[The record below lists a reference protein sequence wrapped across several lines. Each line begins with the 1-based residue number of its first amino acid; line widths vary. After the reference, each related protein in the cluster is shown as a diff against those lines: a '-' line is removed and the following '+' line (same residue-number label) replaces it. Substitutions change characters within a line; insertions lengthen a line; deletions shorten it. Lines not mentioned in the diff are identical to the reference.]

1 MAVDPTGSMPS
12 RPVCSRQMNSWLAAA
27 AVYRHPRVIAILFL
41 GFSSGLPLALTG
53 QTLSLWLKDEGLSLT
68 AIGLFAAVGTP
79 YALKFLWAPI
89 MDKAWIPGLSVALG
103 RRRSW
108 LIVTQFLLIVAML
121 ALGFSG
127 PSSNIGLTAVL
138 ALGVAFA
145 SASQDIVI
153 DAYRVEILEERQFAA
168 GAAAIVF
175 GYRVG
180 MLVSGAGALYLASVM
195 AWPMVYAAMAVL
207 VLVGVATVLLNPEP
221 AVAETAETS
230 ARERE
235 IEDWLAARPHLT
247 GPLGAA
253 LAWLYIAVVCPFAE
267 FMGRP
272 AWVAIL
278 LFVIFYKFG
287 DSLAGV
293 MTFPFLDDIGFS
305 KIDIANVAKVFGF
318 AATLAGLALGGAL
331 MAGVGLYRSLWI
343 CGILQLVSNLM
354 FAVQAMVGADIAL
367 LALTIGLENLAGGM
381 GTAVFVAYLSSLC
394 NVAYTATQYA
404 LLSSFMVVART
415 WLSSSGGALAE
426 WLDWIGFFLLTTGA
440 AVPGL
445 ILLWWLGRAG
455 MAARPGGR
463 ADTRFQTSGG
473 PET

>member
-1 MAVDPTGSMPS
+1 MK
-12 RPVCSRQMNSWLAAA
+12 SWLAAA
-27 AVYRHPRVIAILFL
+27 AVYRNPRVIAILFL

-79 YALKFLWAPI
+79 YALKFLWAPV
-89 MDKAWIPGLSVALG
+89 MDKARIPGLTRLLG

-108 LIVTQFLLIVAML
+108 LIVTQVALIAATL

-127 PSSNIGLTAVL
+127 PAANIGVTAML
-138 ALGVAFA
+138 AVAVAFA
-145 SASQDIVI
+145 SASQDIVV
-153 DAYRVEILEERQFAA
+153 DAYRVEILEEHQFAA

-180 MLVSGAGALYLASVM
+180 MLVSGAGALYLASAV
-195 AWPMVYAAMAVL
+195 AWPLVYAAMAVL

-221 AVAETAETS
+221 ELRETS
-230 ARERE
+230 ESIAREDEVRV
-235 IEDWLAARPHLT
+235 WLAQRPHLS
-247 GPLGAA
+247 GPIGAA
-253 LAWLYIAVVCPFAE
+253 VAWLYIAVVCPFAE
-267 FMGRP
+267 FMARP

-278 LFVIFYKFG
+278 LFVILYKFG

-293 MTFPFLDDIGFS
+293 MTFPFLDDIGFT

-331 MAGVGLYRSLWI
+331 MAGLGLYRSLWI
-343 CGILQLVSNLM
+343 CGVLQLVSNLM
-354 FAVQAMVGADIAL
+354 FAVQAMVGADITL

-445 ILLWWLGRAG
+445 MLLWWLGRSG
-455 MAARPGGR
+455 MAMRPGGR
-463 ADTRFQTSGG
+463 TDSRSRLAS
-473 PET
+473 ESEC

>member
-1 MAVDPTGSMPS
+1 MT
-12 RPVCSRQMNSWLAAA
+12 SWLAAA
-27 AVYRHPRVIAILFL
+27 AVYRNPRVIAILFL

-79 YALKFLWAPI
+79 YALKFLWAPL
-89 MDKAWIPGLSVALG
+89 MDKARIPGLTRLLG

-108 LIVTQFLLIVAML
+108 LIVTQFSLIAATL

-127 PSSNIGLTAVL
+127 PAANIGVTAML
-138 ALGVAFA
+138 AVAVAFA
-145 SASQDIVI
+145 SASQDIVV
-153 DAYRVEILEERQFAA
+153 DAYRVEILEEHQFAA

-180 MLVSGAGALYLASVM
+180 MLVSGAGALYLASAF
-195 AWPMVYAAMAVL
+195 AWPLVYAAMAVL

-221 AVAETAETS
+221 TMRETS
-230 ARERE
+230 ESIVREDEVRA
-235 IEDWLAARPHLT
+235 WLAERPHLS

-267 FMGRP
+267 FMARP

-293 MTFPFLDDIGFS
+293 MTFPFLDDIGFT

-331 MAGVGLYRSLWI
+331 MAGLGLYKSLWI
-343 CGILQLVSNLM
+343 CGVLQLVSNLM
-354 FAVQAMVGADIAL
+354 FAVQAMVGADITF

-445 ILLWWLGRAG
+445 VLLWWLGRAG
-455 MAARPGGR
+455 MAARPGR
-463 ADTRFQTSGG
+463 QTDARSRLRS
-473 PET
+473 ETGA

>member
-1 MAVDPTGSMPS
+1 
-12 RPVCSRQMNSWLAAA
+12 MNSWLAAA
-27 AVYRHPRVIAILFL
+27 AAVYRNPRVIAILFL

-79 YALKFLWAPI
+79 YALKFLWAPL
-89 MDKAWIPGLSVALG
+89 MDKARIPGLTRLLG

-108 LIVTQFLLIVAML
+108 LIVTQFSLIAATL

-127 PSSNIGLTAVL
+127 PAANIGVTAML
-138 ALGVAFA
+138 AVAVAFA
-145 SASQDIVI
+145 SASQDIVV
-153 DAYRVEILEERQFAA
+153 DAYRVEILEEHQFAA

-180 MLVSGAGALYLASVM
+180 MLVSGAGALYLASAF
-195 AWPMVYAAMAVL
+195 AWPLVYAAMAVL

-221 AVAETAETS
+221 TMRETPES
-230 ARERE
+230 IVREDEVRA
-235 IEDWLAARPHLT
+235 WLTERPHLS

-267 FMGRP
+267 FMARP

-293 MTFPFLDDIGFS
+293 MTFPFLDDIGFT

-331 MAGVGLYRSLWI
+331 MAGLGLYKSLWI
-343 CGILQLVSNLM
+343 CGVLQLVSNLM
-354 FAVQAMVGADIAL
+354 FAVQAMVGADITF

-445 ILLWWLGRAG
+445 VLLWWLGRAG
-455 MAARPGGR
+455 MAARPGR
-463 ADTRFQTSGG
+463 QTDARSRLRSESGA
-473 PET
+473 

>member
-1 MAVDPTGSMPS
+1 MS
-12 RPVCSRQMNSWLAAA
+12 SWLAAA
-27 AVYRHPRVIAILFL
+27 AVYRNPRVIAILFL

-79 YALKFLWAPI
+79 YALKFLWAPL
-89 MDKAWIPGLSVALG
+89 MDKARIPGLTHLLG

-108 LIVTQFLLIVAML
+108 LIVTQFSLIAATL

-127 PSSNIGLTAVL
+127 PAVNLGVTAML
-138 ALGVAFA
+138 AVAVAFA
-145 SASQDIVI
+145 SASQDIVV
-153 DAYRVEILEERQFAA
+153 DAYRVEILEEHQFAA

-180 MLVSGAGALYLASVM
+180 MLVSGAGALYLASAFV
-195 AWPMVYAAMAVL
+195 WPLVYAAMAVL
-207 VLVGVATVLLNPEP
+207 LLVGVATVLLNPEP
-221 AVAETAETS
+221 TLRETPES
-230 ARERE
+230 IVRESEVRA
-235 IEDWLAARPHLT
+235 WLAERPRLS
-247 GPLGAA
+247 GSLGAA
-253 LAWLYIAVVCPFAE
+253 VAWLYIAVVCPFAE
-267 FMGRP
+267 FMARP

-293 MTFPFLDDIGFS
+293 MTFPFLDDIGFT

-331 MAGVGLYRSLWI
+331 MAGLGLYRSLWV

-354 FAVQAMVGADIAL
+354 FAVQAMVGADITL

-445 ILLWWLGRAG
+445 MLLWWLGRSG
-455 MAARPGGR
+455 MARRMGRRVEARSR
-463 ADTRFQTSGG
+463 LTSEPDG
-473 PET
+473 

>member
-1 MAVDPTGSMPS
+1 
-12 RPVCSRQMNSWLAAA
+12 MNYWLAAA

-41 GFSSGLPLALTG
+41 GFSSGLPLARTG

-89 MDKAWIPGLSVALG
+89 MDKARIVGLSNALG

-108 LIVTQFLLIVAML
+108 LILTQILLIAATL
-121 ALGFSG
+121 ALGFSE
-127 PSSNIGLTAVL
+127 PSANIGLTALL
-138 ALGVAFA
+138 AIVVAFA

-153 DAYRVEILEERQFAA
+153 DAYRVEILEERQLAA
-168 GAAAIVF
+168 GAAAVVF
-175 GYRVG
+175 GYRIG
-180 MLVSGAGALYLASVM
+180 MLVSGAGALYLTSVVAWPVVYAVM
-195 AWPMVYAAMAVL
+195 AAL
-207 VLVGVATVLLNPEP
+207 ILVGVATALLNPEP
-221 AVAETAETS
+221 SVMDTSETGS
-230 ARERE
+230 RERE
-235 IEDWLAARPHLT
+235 SKASLAVRPYLS
-247 GPLGAA
+247 GSLGVA
-253 LAWLYIAVVCPFAE
+253 LAWLYIAVVCPFTE
-267 FMGRP
+267 FMSRP
-272 AWVAIL
+272 AWAAIL

-318 AATLAGLALGGAL
+318 GATLVGLALGGTL

-354 FAVQAMVGADIAL
+354 FVIQAMAGADITL

-404 LLSSFMVVART
+404 LLSSLMVVART

-426 WLDWIGFFLLTTGA
+426 WLDWIGFFLLTTGVA
-440 AVPGL
+440 LPGL

-455 MAARPGGR
+455 WAASSGGR
-463 ADTRFQTSGG
+463 SNILA
-473 PET
+473 

>member
-1 MAVDPTGSMPS
+1 
-12 RPVCSRQMNSWLAAA
+12 MNSWLAAA
-27 AVYRHPRVIAILFL
+27 AVYRNPRVIAILFL

-79 YALKFLWAPI
+79 YALKFLWAPL
-89 MDKAWIPGLSVALG
+89 MDKARIPGLTRLLG

-108 LIVTQFLLIVAML
+108 LIVTQFSLIAATL

-127 PSSNIGLTAVL
+127 PAANIGVTAML
-138 ALGVAFA
+138 AVAVAFA
-145 SASQDIVI
+145 SASQDIVV
-153 DAYRVEILEERQFAA
+153 DAYRVEILEEHQFAA

-180 MLVSGAGALYLASVM
+180 MLVSGAGALYLASAF
-195 AWPMVYAAMAVL
+195 AWPLVYAAMAVL

-221 AVAETAETS
+221 TMRETS
-230 ARERE
+230 ESIVREEEVRA
-235 IEDWLAARPHLT
+235 WLAERPHLS
-247 GPLGAA
+247 GPLSAA
-253 LAWLYIAVVCPFAE
+253 LAGLYIAVVCPFAE
-267 FMGRP
+267 FMARP

-293 MTFPFLDDIGFS
+293 MTFPFLDDIGFT

-331 MAGVGLYRSLWI
+331 MAGLGLYKSLWI
-343 CGILQLVSNLM
+343 CGVLQLVSNLM
-354 FAVQAMVGADIAL
+354 FAVQAMVGADITF

-445 ILLWWLGRAG
+445 VLLWWLGRAG
-455 MAARPGGR
+455 MAVRPGR
-463 ADTRFQTSGG
+463 QTDARSRLRS
-473 PET
+473 ETGA

>member
-1 MAVDPTGSMPS
+1 
-12 RPVCSRQMNSWLAAA
+12 MNYWLAAA

-41 GFSSGLPLALTG
+41 GISSGLPLALTG

-89 MDKAWIPGLSVALG
+89 MDKARIVGLSNALG

-108 LIVTQFLLIVAML
+108 LILTQILLIAATL
-121 ALGFSG
+121 ALGFSE
-127 PSSNIGLTAVL
+127 PSANIGLTALL
-138 ALGVAFA
+138 AIVVAFA

-153 DAYRVEILEERQFAA
+153 DAYRVEILEERQLAA
-168 GAAAIVF
+168 GAAAVVF
-175 GYRVG
+175 GYRIG
-180 MLVSGAGALYLASVM
+180 MLVSGAGALYLTSVVAWPVVYAVM
-195 AWPMVYAAMAVL
+195 AAL
-207 VLVGVATVLLNPEP
+207 ILVGVATALLNPEP
-221 AVAETAETS
+221 SVMDTSETGS
-230 ARERE
+230 RERE
-235 IEDWLAARPHLT
+235 IEAWLAVRPYLS
-247 GPLGAA
+247 GSLGVA

-267 FMGRP
+267 FMSRP
-272 AWVAIL
+272 AWAAIL

-318 AATLAGLALGGAL
+318 GATLVGLALGGAL
-331 MAGVGLYRSLWI
+331 MAGVGLYQSLWI

-354 FAVQAMVGADIAL
+354 FVVQAMAGADITL

-404 LLSSFMVVART
+404 LLSSLMVVART

-440 AVPGL
+440 ALPGL
-445 ILLWWLGRAG
+445 ILLWWLGRTGLVASH
-455 MAARPGGR
+455 GGR
-463 ADTRFQTSGG
+463 SNNLG
-473 PET
+473 

>member
-1 MAVDPTGSMPS
+1 M
-12 RPVCSRQMNSWLAAA
+12 QSWLAAA
-27 AVYRHPRVIAILFL
+27 AVYRHPRVVAILFL

-79 YALKFLWAPI
+79 YALKFLWAPV
-89 MDKAWIPGLSVALG
+89 MDKARLPGLTVLLG

-108 LIVTQFLLIVAML
+108 LIVTQFTLIAVTL
-121 ALGFSG
+121 ALGFSS
-127 PSSNIGLTAVL
+127 PATNVGLTAVL
-138 ALGVAFA
+138 ALAVAFA

-153 DAYRVEILEERQFAA
+153 DAYRVEILEEHQFAA

-175 GYRVG
+175 GYRIG
-180 MLVSGAGALYLASVM
+180 MLVSGAGALYLASAV
-195 AWPMVYAAMAVL
+195 AWPVVYAAMAAL
-207 VLVGVATVLLNPEP
+207 ILVGVATALLNPEP
-221 AVAETAETS
+221 AVRATPES
-230 ARERE
+230 LAREAE
-235 IEDWLAARPHLT
+235 VSAWLADQPNLSGR
-247 GPLGAA
+247 LGAA
-253 LAWLYIAVVCPFAE
+253 LGWLYVAVICPFSE
-267 FMGRP
+267 FMARP
-272 AWVAIL
+272 AWIAIL
-278 LFVIFYKFG
+278 LFVVFYKFG

-293 MTFPFLDDIGFS
+293 MTFPFLDDVGFT

-331 MAGVGLYRSLWI
+331 MAGAGLYRSLWI
-343 CGILQLVSNLM
+343 CGVLQLASNLM
-354 FAVQAMVGADIAL
+354 FAVQAMVGADLTL
-367 LALTIGLENLAGGM
+367 LAVTIGLENLAGGM

-426 WLDWIGFFLLTTGA
+426 WLDWVGFFVLTTGA

-445 ILLWWLGRAG
+445 ILLWWLGRTG
-455 MAARPGGR
+455 MRTRPG
-463 ADTRFQTSGG
+463 
-473 PET
+473 P

>member
-1 MAVDPTGSMPS
+1 MK
-12 RPVCSRQMNSWLAAA
+12 SWLAAA

-79 YALKFLWAPI
+79 YALKFLWAPVI
-89 MDKAWIPGLSVALG
+89 DKAHIPVLTSMLG

-108 LIVTQFLLIVAML
+108 LIVTQFLLIVATL

-127 PSSNIGLTAVL
+127 PASSVGITAVL
-138 ALGVAFA
+138 ALAVAFA

-153 DAYRVEILEERQFAA
+153 DAYRVEVLEEHQFAA

-180 MLVSGAGALYLASVM
+180 MLVSGAGALYLASAF
-195 AWPMVYAAMAVL
+195 AWPIVYAAMAAL

-221 AVAETAETS
+221 AVKETPES
-230 ARERE
+230 IARENEVR
-235 IEDWLAARPHLT
+235 DWLAAKPQLSGR
-247 GPLGAA
+247 LGAA
-253 LAWLYIAVVCPFAE
+253 LAWIYVAVICPFAE
-267 FMGRP
+267 FMARP
-272 AWVAIL
+272 GWVAIL
-278 LFVIFYKFG
+278 LFVVFYKFG

-293 MTFPFLDDIGFS
+293 MTFPFLDDIGFT
-305 KIDIANVAKVFGF
+305 KIDIASVAKVFGF

-343 CGILQLVSNLM
+343 CGVLQLASNLM
-354 FAVQAMVGADIAL
+354 FAIQAMAGANIAL
-367 LALTIGLENLAGGM
+367 LAATIGLENLAGGM

-426 WLDWIGFFLLTTGA
+426 WLDWIGFFLLTTAA

-455 MAARPGGR
+455 MAARPG
-463 ADTRFQTSGG
+463 ALSDTNTRLASE
-473 PET
+473 PDI

>member
-1 MAVDPTGSMPS
+1 M
-12 RPVCSRQMNSWLAAA
+12 QSWLAAA
-27 AVYRHPRVIAILFL
+27 AVYRHPRVVAILFL

-79 YALKFLWAPI
+79 YALKFLWAPV
-89 MDKAWIPGLSVALG
+89 MDKARLPGLTVLLG

-108 LIVTQFLLIVAML
+108 LIVTQFILIAVTL

-127 PSSNIGLTAVL
+127 PATNVGLTAVL
-138 ALGVAFA
+138 ALAVAFA

-153 DAYRVEILEERQFAA
+153 DAYRVEILEEHQFAA

-175 GYRVG
+175 GYRIG
-180 MLVSGAGALYLASVM
+180 MLVSGAGALYLASAV
-195 AWPMVYAAMAVL
+195 AWPVVYAAMAAL
-207 VLVGVATVLLNPEP
+207 ILVGVATALLNPEP
-221 AVAETAETS
+221 AVRATPESLTREAEVGA
-230 ARERE
+230 
-235 IEDWLAARPHLT
+235 WLADQPNLSGR
-247 GPLGAA
+247 LGAA
-253 LAWLYIAVVCPFAE
+253 LGWLYVAVICPFSE
-267 FMGRP
+267 FMARP
-272 AWVAIL
+272 AWIAIL
-278 LFVIFYKFG
+278 LFVVFYKFG

-293 MTFPFLDDIGFS
+293 MTFPFLDDVGFT

-331 MAGVGLYRSLWI
+331 MVGAGLYRSLWI
-343 CGILQLVSNLM
+343 CGVLQLASNLM
-354 FAVQAMVGADIAL
+354 FAVQAMVGADLTL
-367 LALTIGLENLAGGM
+367 LAVTIGLENLAGGM

-426 WLDWIGFFLLTTGA
+426 WLDWVGFFVLTTGA

-445 ILLWWLGRAG
+445 ILLWWLGRTG
-455 MAARPGGR
+455 MRTRPGPRGD
-463 ADTRFQTSGG
+463 AEAIGAAEPG
-473 PET
+473 N

>member
-1 MAVDPTGSMPS
+1 M
-12 RPVCSRQMNSWLAAA
+12 QSWLAAA
-27 AVYRHPRVIAILFL
+27 AVYRHPRVVAILFL

-68 AIGLFAAVGTP
+68 AIGLFAAVGTS
-79 YALKFLWAPI
+79 YALKFLWAPV
-89 MDKAWIPGLSVALG
+89 MDKARLPGLTVLLG

-108 LIVTQFLLIVAML
+108 LIVTQFTLIAVAL

-127 PSSNIGLTAVL
+127 PATNVGLTAVL
-138 ALGVAFA
+138 ALAVAFA

-153 DAYRVEILEERQFAA
+153 DAYRVEILEEHQFAA

-175 GYRVG
+175 GYRIG
-180 MLVSGAGALYLASVM
+180 MLVSGAGALYLASAV
-195 AWPMVYAAMAVL
+195 AWPVVYAAMAAL
-207 VLVGVATVLLNPEP
+207 ILVGVATALLNPEP
-221 AVAETAETS
+221 AVRATPES
-230 ARERE
+230 LAREAE
-235 IEDWLAARPHLT
+235 VGAWLADQPNLSGR
-247 GPLGAA
+247 LGAA
-253 LAWLYIAVVCPFAE
+253 FGWLYVAVICPFSE
-267 FMGRP
+267 FMARP
-272 AWVAIL
+272 AWIAIL
-278 LFVIFYKFG
+278 LFVVFYKFG

-293 MTFPFLDDIGFS
+293 MTFPFLDDVGFT

-331 MAGVGLYRSLWI
+331 MVGAGLYRSLWI
-343 CGILQLVSNLM
+343 CGVLQLVSNLM
-354 FAVQAMVGADIAL
+354 FAVQAMVGADLTL
-367 LALTIGLENLAGGM
+367 LAVTIGLENLAGGM

-426 WLDWIGFFLLTTGA
+426 WLDWVGFFVLTTGA

-445 ILLWWLGRAG
+445 ILLWWLGRTG
-455 MAARPGGR
+455 MRTRPGPRGD
-463 ADTRFQTSGG
+463 AEAIGAAEPG
-473 PET
+473 N

>member
-1 MAVDPTGSMPS
+1 MK
-12 RPVCSRQMNSWLAAA
+12 SWLAAA
-27 AVYRHPRVIAILFL
+27 AVYRNPRVIAILFL

-89 MDKAWIPGLSVALG
+89 MDKARIPGLTSLLG

-108 LIVTQFLLIVAML
+108 LIVTQFSLIATTL

-127 PSSNIGLTAVL
+127 PAANIGVTAML
-138 ALGVAFA
+138 AVAVAFA
-145 SASQDIVI
+145 SASQDIVV
-153 DAYRVEILEERQFAA
+153 DAYRVEILEEHQFAA

-180 MLVSGAGALYLASVM
+180 MLVSGAGALYLASAF

-221 AVAETAETS
+221 GRGETPES
-230 ARERE
+230 IAREDEVRV
-235 IEDWLAARPHLT
+235 WLAARPHLS
-247 GPLGAA
+247 GPIGAA
-253 LAWLYIAVVCPFAE
+253 MAWLYIAVVCPFAE
-267 FMGRP
+267 FMARP

-293 MTFPFLDDIGFS
+293 MTFPFLDDIGFT

-318 AATLAGLALGGAL
+318 AATLAGLAFGGAL
-331 MAGVGLYRSLWI
+331 MAGLGLYRSLWI
-343 CGILQLVSNLM
+343 CGVLQLVSNLM
-354 FAVQAMVGADIAL
+354 FAVQAMVGADITL

-415 WLSSSGGALAE
+415 WLSTSGGAMAE
-426 WLDWIGFFLLTTGA
+426 WLDWVGFFLLTTGA

-455 MAARPGGR
+455 MAVRHGR
-463 ADTRFQTSGG
+463 QA
-473 PET
+473 ETPQSEI

>member
-1 MAVDPTGSMPS
+1 MK
-12 RPVCSRQMNSWLAAA
+12 SWLAAA
-27 AVYRHPRVIAILFL
+27 AVYRNPRVIAILFL

-89 MDKAWIPGLSVALG
+89 MDKARIPGLTNLLG

-108 LIVTQFLLIVAML
+108 LIVTQVALIATTL

-127 PSSNIGLTAVL
+127 PAANIGVTAML
-138 ALGVAFA
+138 AVAVAFA
-145 SASQDIVI
+145 SASQDIVV
-153 DAYRVEILEERQFAA
+153 DAYRVEILEEHQFAA

-180 MLVSGAGALYLASVM
+180 MLVSGAGALYLASAF

-221 AVAETAETS
+221 ERGETPDS
-230 ARERE
+230 IAREDEVRV
-235 IEDWLAARPHLT
+235 WLAARPHLS
-247 GPLGAA
+247 GPIGAA
-253 LAWLYIAVVCPFAE
+253 MAWLYIAVVCPFAE
-267 FMGRP
+267 FMARP

-293 MTFPFLDDIGFS
+293 MTFPFLDDIGFT

-331 MAGVGLYRSLWI
+331 MAGLGLYRSLWI
-343 CGILQLVSNLM
+343 CGVLQLVSNLM
-354 FAVQAMVGADIAL
+354 FAVQAMAGADITL

-415 WLSSSGGALAE
+415 WLSASGGAMAE
-426 WLDWIGFFLLTTGA
+426 WLDWVGFFLLTTGA

-455 MAARPGGR
+455 MAVRPGRR
-463 ADTRFQTSGG
+463 AEAPQS
-473 PET
+473 EI

>member
-1 MAVDPTGSMPS
+1 MK
-12 RPVCSRQMNSWLAAA
+12 SWIAAA
-27 AVYRHPRVIAILFL
+27 AVYRHPRVVAILFL

-79 YALKFLWAPI
+79 YALKFLWAPV
-89 MDKAWIPGLSVALG
+89 MDKARLPVLTALLG

-108 LIVTQFLLIVAML
+108 LIAAQAALIAATL
-121 ALGFSG
+121 ALGFSD
-127 PSSNIGLTAVL
+127 PAANVGLAAVL
-138 ALGVAFA
+138 ALAVAFA
-145 SASQDIVI
+145 SASQDVVI
-153 DAYRVEILEERQFAA
+153 DAYRVEILEEHQFAA

-180 MLVSGAGALYLASVM
+180 MLVSGAGALYLASAV
-195 AWPMVYAAMAVL
+195 AWPVVYAAMAAL
-207 VLVGVATVLLNPEP
+207 ILVGVATALLNPEP
-221 AVAETAETS
+221 AARATPDS
-230 ARERE
+230 LAREAE
-235 IEDWLAARPHLT
+235 VEAWLAARPGLS
-247 GPLGAA
+247 GRAGAA
-253 LAWLYIAVVCPFAE
+253 LGWLYVAVVCPFAE
-267 FMGRP
+267 FMARP
-272 AWVAIL
+272 AWIAIL
-278 LFVIFYKFG
+278 LFVVFYKFG

-293 MTFPFLDDIGFS
+293 MTYPFLDDVGFT

-343 CGILQLVSNLM
+343 CGVLQLVSNLM
-354 FAVQAMVGADIAL
+354 FAVQAAAGADLAL
-367 LALTIGLENLAGGM
+367 LAVTIGLENLAGGM

-404 LLSSFMVVART
+404 LLSSFMVTART

-426 WLDWIGFFLLTTGA
+426 WLDWIGFFVLTTGA

-455 MAARPGGR
+455 MHTRPAIGNR
-463 ADTRFQTSGG
+463 SDPA
-473 PET
+473 

>member
-1 MAVDPTGSMPS
+1 
-12 RPVCSRQMNSWLAAA
+12 MNSWLAVA
-27 AVYRHPRVIAILFL
+27 AVYRNPRVIAILFL

-79 YALKFLWAPI
+79 YALKFLWAPL
-89 MDKAWIPGLSVALG
+89 MDKARIPGLTRLLG

-108 LIVTQFLLIVAML
+108 LIVTQFSLIAATL

-127 PSSNIGLTAVL
+127 PAANIGVTAMFAV
-138 ALGVAFA
+138 AVAFA
-145 SASQDIVI
+145 SASQDIVV
-153 DAYRVEILEERQFAA
+153 DAYRVEILEEHQFAA

-180 MLVSGAGALYLASVM
+180 MLVSGAGALYLASAF
-195 AWPMVYAAMAVL
+195 AWPLVYAAMAVL

-221 AVAETAETS
+221 TMRETPES
-230 ARERE
+230 IVREDEVRA
-235 IEDWLAARPHLT
+235 WLAERPHLS

-267 FMGRP
+267 FMARP

-293 MTFPFLDDIGFS
+293 MTFPFLDDIGFT

-331 MAGVGLYRSLWI
+331 MAGLGLYKSLWI
-343 CGILQLVSNLM
+343 CGVLQLVSNLM
-354 FAVQAMVGADIAL
+354 FAVQAMVGADITF

-445 ILLWWLGRAG
+445 VLLWWLGRAG
-455 MAARPGGR
+455 MAVRPGR
-463 ADTRFQTSGG
+463 QTDARSRLRS
-473 PET
+473 ETGA

>member
-1 MAVDPTGSMPS
+1 MAV
-12 RPVCSRQMNSWLAAA
+12 A
-27 AVYRHPRVIAILFL
+27 
-41 GFSSGLPLALTG
+41 
-53 QTLSLWLKDEGLSLT
+53 
-68 AIGLFAAVGTP
+68 
-79 YALKFLWAPI
+79 
-89 MDKAWIPGLSVALG
+89 
-103 RRRSW
+103 
-108 LIVTQFLLIVAML
+108 
-121 ALGFSG
+121 
-127 PSSNIGLTAVL
+127 
-138 ALGVAFA
+138 VAFA
-145 SASQDIVI
+145 SASQDIVV
-153 DAYRVEILEERQFAA
+153 DAYRVEILEEHQFAA

-180 MLVSGAGALYLASVM
+180 MLVSGAGALYLASAF
-195 AWPMVYAAMAVL
+195 AWPLVYAAMAVL

-221 AVAETAETS
+221 TMRETS
-230 ARERE
+230 ESIVREDEVRA
-235 IEDWLAARPHLT
+235 WLAERPHLS

-267 FMGRP
+267 FMARP

-293 MTFPFLDDIGFS
+293 MTFPFLDDIGFT

-331 MAGVGLYRSLWI
+331 MAGLGLYKSLWI
-343 CGILQLVSNLM
+343 CGVLQLVSNLM
-354 FAVQAMVGADIAL
+354 FAVQAMVGADITF

-445 ILLWWLGRAG
+445 VLLWWLGRAG
-455 MAARPGGR
+455 MAARPGR
-463 ADTRFQTSGG
+463 QTDARSRLRS
-473 PET
+473 ETGA

>member
-1 MAVDPTGSMPS
+1 
-12 RPVCSRQMNSWLAAA
+12 MNSYIS
-27 AVYRHPRVIAILFL
+27 AVTVYWHPRVVAILFL

-53 QTLSLWLKDEGLSLT
+53 QTLSLWLKEEGLSLT

-79 YALKFLWAPI
+79 YALKFLWSPI
-89 MDKAWIPGLSVALG
+89 IDKVRIPGLSNVLG

-108 LIVTQFLLIVAML
+108 LILTQILLIGATM

-127 PSSNIGLTAVL
+127 PSTNIGLTALL

-153 DAYRVEILEERQFAA
+153 DAYRVEILEERQLAA

-180 MLVSGAGALYLASVM
+180 MLVSGAGALYLASVV
-195 AWPMVYAAMAVL
+195 AWPLVYAVIAAL

-221 AVAETAETS
+221 SVADISET
-230 ARERE
+230 RERE
-235 IEDWLAARPHLT
+235 SEIEAWCAARPHLSRR
-247 GPLGAA
+247 LSAA

-267 FMGRP
+267 FMSRP
-272 AWVAIL
+272 AWMDIL

-305 KIDIANVAKVFGF
+305 KIDIANVAKLFGF
-318 AATLAGLALGGAL
+318 GATLVGLALGGAL

-343 CGILQLVSNLM
+343 CGILQLASNLM
-354 FAVQAMVGADIAL
+354 FAVQAMAGANIML
-367 LALTIGLENLAGGM
+367 LALTIGLENLASGM

-404 LLSSFMVVART
+404 LFSSFMVVART
-415 WLSSSGGALAE
+415 WLSSSGGVLAE
-426 WLDWIGFFLLTTGA
+426 WLDWAGFFLLTAGA

-455 MAARPGGR
+455 LAARPNGR
-463 ADTRFQTSGG
+463 FDTSD
-473 PET
+473 

>member
-1 MAVDPTGSMPS
+1 
-12 RPVCSRQMNSWLAAA
+12 MNSYIS
-27 AVYRHPRVIAILFL
+27 AVTVYWHPRVVAILFL

-53 QTLSLWLKDEGLSLT
+53 QTLSLWLKEEGLSLT

-79 YALKFLWAPI
+79 YALKFLWSPI
-89 MDKAWIPGLSVALG
+89 IDKVRIPGLSNVLG

-108 LIVTQFLLIVAML
+108 LILTQILLIGATM

-127 PSSNIGLTAVL
+127 PSTNIGLTALL

-153 DAYRVEILEERQFAA
+153 DAYRVEILEERQLAA

-180 MLVSGAGALYLASVM
+180 MLVSGAGALYLASVV
-195 AWPMVYAAMAVL
+195 AWPLVYAVIAAL

-221 AVAETAETS
+221 SVADISET
-230 ARERE
+230 RESVCE
-235 IEDWLAARPHLT
+235 IEAWCAARPHLSRRFS
-247 GPLGAA
+247 AA

-267 FMGRP
+267 FMSRP
-272 AWVAIL
+272 AWMAIL

-305 KIDIANVAKVFGF
+305 KIDIANVAKLFGF
-318 AATLAGLALGGAL
+318 GATLVGLALGGAL

-343 CGILQLVSNLM
+343 CGILQLASNLM
-354 FAVQAMVGADIAL
+354 FAVQAMAGANIML
-367 LALTIGLENLAGGM
+367 LALTIGLENLASGM

-415 WLSSSGGALAE
+415 WLSSSGGVLAE
-426 WLDWIGFFLLTTGA
+426 WLDWAGFFLLTAGA

-455 MAARPGGR
+455 LAARPNGR
-463 ADTRFQTSGG
+463 FDTSD
-473 PET
+473 

>member
-1 MAVDPTGSMPS
+1 
-12 RPVCSRQMNSWLAAA
+12 MNSWLAAA
-27 AVYRHPRVIAILFL
+27 AAVYRNPRVIAILFL

-79 YALKFLWAPI
+79 YALKFLWAPL
-89 MDKAWIPGLSVALG
+89 MDKARIPGLTRLLG

-108 LIVTQFLLIVAML
+108 LIVTQFSLIAATL

-127 PSSNIGLTAVL
+127 PAANIGVTAML
-138 ALGVAFA
+138 AVAVAFA
-145 SASQDIVI
+145 SASQDIVV
-153 DAYRVEILEERQFAA
+153 DAYRVEILEEHQFAA

-180 MLVSGAGALYLASVM
+180 MLVSGAGALYLASAF
-195 AWPMVYAAMAVL
+195 AWPLVYAAMAVL

-221 AVAETAETS
+221 TMRETPES
-230 ARERE
+230 IVREDEVRA
-235 IEDWLAARPHLT
+235 WLTERPHLS

-267 FMGRP
+267 FMARP

-293 MTFPFLDDIGFS
+293 MTFPFLDDIGFT

-331 MAGVGLYRSLWI
+331 MAGLGLYKSLWI
-343 CGILQLVSNLM
+343 CGVLQLVSNLM
-354 FAVQAMVGADIAL
+354 FAVQAMVGADITF

-445 ILLWWLGRAG
+445 VLLWWLGRAG
-455 MAARPGGR
+455 MAARPGR
-463 ADTRFQTSGG
+463 QTDARSRLRS
-473 PET
+473 ETGA

>member
-1 MAVDPTGSMPS
+1 MKP
-12 RPVCSRQMNSWLAAA
+12 WLAAA
-27 AVYRHPRVIAILFL
+27 AVYRNPRVIAILFL

-79 YALKFLWAPI
+79 YALKFLWAPV
-89 MDKAWIPGLSVALG
+89 MDKARIPGLTRLLG

-108 LIVTQFLLIVAML
+108 LIVTQVALIAATL

-127 PSSNIGLTAVL
+127 PAANIGVTAML
-138 ALGVAFA
+138 AVAVAFA
-145 SASQDIVI
+145 SASQDIVV
-153 DAYRVEILEERQFAA
+153 DAYRVEILEEHQFAA

-180 MLVSGAGALYLASVM
+180 MLVSGAGALYLASAF
-195 AWPMVYAAMAVL
+195 AWPLVYAAMAVL

-221 AVAETAETS
+221 ELRETS
-230 ARERE
+230 ESIAREDEVRV
-235 IEDWLAARPHLT
+235 WLAQRPHLS
-247 GPLGAA
+247 GPIGAA
-253 LAWLYIAVVCPFAE
+253 VAWLYIAVVCPFAE
-267 FMGRP
+267 FMARP

-278 LFVIFYKFG
+278 LFVILYKFG

-293 MTFPFLDDIGFS
+293 MTFPFLDDIGFT

-331 MAGVGLYRSLWI
+331 MAGLGLYRSLWI
-343 CGILQLVSNLM
+343 CGVLQLVSNLM
-354 FAVQAMVGADIAL
+354 FAVQAMVGADITL

-445 ILLWWLGRAG
+445 MLLWWLGRSG
-455 MAARPGGR
+455 MAMRPGGPTDSR
-463 ADTRFQTSGG
+463 SRLASD
-473 PET
+473 PES

>member
-1 MAVDPTGSMPS
+1 MK
-12 RPVCSRQMNSWLAAA
+12 SWLAAA
-27 AVYRHPRVIAILFL
+27 AVYRNPRVIAILFL

-89 MDKAWIPGLSVALG
+89 MDKARIPGLTNLLG

-108 LIVTQFLLIVAML
+108 LIVTQVALIATTL

-127 PSSNIGLTAVL
+127 PAANIGVTAML
-138 ALGVAFA
+138 AVAVAFA
-145 SASQDIVI
+145 SASQDIVV
-153 DAYRVEILEERQFAA
+153 DAYRVEILEEHQFAA

-180 MLVSGAGALYLASVM
+180 MLVSGAGALYLASAF

-221 AVAETAETS
+221 ERGETPDS
-230 ARERE
+230 IAREDEVRV
-235 IEDWLAARPHLT
+235 WLAARPHLS
-247 GPLGAA
+247 GPIGAA
-253 LAWLYIAVVCPFAE
+253 MAWLYIAVVCPFAE
-267 FMGRP
+267 FMARP

-293 MTFPFLDDIGFS
+293 MTFPFLDDIGFT

-331 MAGVGLYRSLWI
+331 MAGLGLYRSLWI
-343 CGILQLVSNLM
+343 CGALQLVSNLM
-354 FAVQAMVGADIAL
+354 FAVQAMAGADITL

-415 WLSSSGGALAE
+415 WLSASGGAMAE
-426 WLDWIGFFLLTTGA
+426 WLDWVGFFLLTTGA

-455 MAARPGGR
+455 MAVRPGRR
-463 ADTRFQTSGG
+463 AEAPQS
-473 PET
+473 EI

>member
-1 MAVDPTGSMPS
+1 
-12 RPVCSRQMNSWLAAA
+12 MNSWLAVA
-27 AVYRHPRVIAILFL
+27 AVYRNPRVIAILFL

-79 YALKFLWAPI
+79 YALKFLWAPL
-89 MDKAWIPGLSVALG
+89 MDKARIPGLTRLLG

-108 LIVTQFLLIVAML
+108 LIVTQFSLIAATL

-127 PSSNIGLTAVL
+127 PAANIGVTAML
-138 ALGVAFA
+138 AVAVAFA
-145 SASQDIVI
+145 SASQDIVV
-153 DAYRVEILEERQFAA
+153 DAYRVEILEEHQFAA

-180 MLVSGAGALYLASVM
+180 MLVSGAGALYLASAF
-195 AWPMVYAAMAVL
+195 AWPLVYAAMAVL

-221 AVAETAETS
+221 TMRETPES
-230 ARERE
+230 IVREDEVRA
-235 IEDWLAARPHLT
+235 WLAERPHLS

-267 FMGRP
+267 FMARP

-293 MTFPFLDDIGFS
+293 MTFPFLDDIGFT

-331 MAGVGLYRSLWI
+331 MAGLGLYKSLWI
-343 CGILQLVSNLM
+343 CGVLQLVSNLM
-354 FAVQAMVGADIAL
+354 FAVQAMVGADITF

-445 ILLWWLGRAG
+445 VLLWWLGRAG
-455 MAARPGGR
+455 MAVRPGR
-463 ADTRFQTSGG
+463 QTDARSRLRS
-473 PET
+473 ETGA

>member
-1 MAVDPTGSMPS
+1 MK
-12 RPVCSRQMNSWLAAA
+12 SWLAAA

-89 MDKAWIPGLSVALG
+89 MDKARIPLLTRILG

-108 LIVTQFLLIVAML
+108 LIVSQVLLISATL

-127 PSSNIGLTAVL
+127 PAANIGLTATL
-138 ALGVAFA
+138 ALAVAFA

-153 DAYRVEILEERQFAA
+153 DAYRVEILEEHQFAA

-180 MLVSGAGALYLASVM
+180 MLVSGAGALYLASVV
-195 AWPMVYAAMAVL
+195 AWPMVYTAMAAL
-207 VLVGVATVLLNPEP
+207 VLVGVATVLINPEP
-221 AVAETAETS
+221 AVRETRETT

-235 IEDWLAARPHLT
+235 IDAWLAARPHLSGRT
-247 GPLGAA
+247 GAA
-253 LAWLYIAVVCPFAE
+253 FAWLYVAVVCPFAE
-267 FMGRP
+267 FMARP
-272 AWVAIL
+272 AWLAIL
-278 LFVIFYKFG
+278 LFVVFYKFG

-293 MTFPFLDDIGFS
+293 MTFPFLDDIGFT

-318 AATLAGLALGGAL
+318 AATLAGLAIGGAL
-331 MAGVGLYRSLWI
+331 MAGAGLYKSLWI
-343 CGILQLVSNLM
+343 CGLLQLASNLM
-354 FAVQAMVGADIAL
+354 FAMQAMVGADLTL

-455 MAARPGGR
+455 LAARPGGQTDTKTR
-463 ADTRFQTSGG
+463 SISEADA
-473 PET
+473 